1 MDLNNML
8 NLLGGNQTTQ
18 TPPPQTAFNTPL
30 YPELLDVEKKPD
42 NNQTVQTAS
51 IQSTQAPAPANANT
65 SGGGGVLPF
74 NLNPD
79 MLKLI
84 QQILPMLTK
93 NEGGGTNILSSLL
106 GGNGL
111 SGLFGNK
118 KNSASTLTTKAE
130 TEQISLND
138 YIRIDDY

>member
-8 NLLGGNQTTQ
+8 NLLNNNQTNQ
-18 TPPPQTAFNTPL
+18 TPPPQTSFNTPL

-42 NNQTVQTAS
+42 NNQTAN

-65 SGGGGVLPF
+65 SGGGGILPF

-79 MLKLI
+79 MLKMI

-93 NEGGGTNILSSLL
+93 SEGGGTNILSSLL

-130 TEQISLND
+130 TEQFSLDD

>member
-1 MDLNNML
+1 ML
-8 NLLGGNQTTQ
+8 NLLGGNQSNQ
-18 TPPPQTAFNTPL
+18 TSPPQTAFGTPL
-30 YPELLDVEKKPD
+30 YPELLDTTKKAD
-42 NNQTVQTAS
+42 NKTTQTAS
-51 IQSTQAPAPANANT
+51 VQSTQTTNPTSTNS
-65 SGGGGVLPF
+65 SGGGFLPF

-84 QQILPMLTK
+84 QQILPLLTK

-118 KNSASTLTTKAE
+118 KNTASTLTTKEE
-130 TEQISLND
+130 TEQISLDD